1 MDEDE
6 RMHYGVMGC
15 FLVIAMVAASV
26 AIGIALG
33 VVWGFVS
40 IAVCAFALL
49 MRMMVVD
56 KRKDER

>member
-1 MDEDE
+1 MDETDE
-6 RMHYGVMGC
+6 RIGREC
-15 FLVIAMVAASV
+15 LVAAVAMSI

-33 VVWGFVS
+33 VVWGLVS

-56 KRKDER
+56 KRRDER